1 MSLSSYIESI
11 AKKWTKP
18 RAKPRTAED
27 ALLEIVDAGPD
38 KTVGVS
44 MARIRAGWCGRQGT
58 LINTLALLVEDGV
71 LEVYVGSMPKMGG
84 RQTRFYRR
92 KA

>member
-11 AKKWTKP
+11 AKKWT
-18 RAKPRTAED
+18 ED

-38 KTVGVS
+38 KTVGVP
-44 MARIRAGWCGRQGT
+44 MARIKAGWCGRQGA

-71 LEVYVGSMPKMGG
+71 LEVYVGSMPGIGG
-84 RQTRFYRR
+84 RQTKFYRR